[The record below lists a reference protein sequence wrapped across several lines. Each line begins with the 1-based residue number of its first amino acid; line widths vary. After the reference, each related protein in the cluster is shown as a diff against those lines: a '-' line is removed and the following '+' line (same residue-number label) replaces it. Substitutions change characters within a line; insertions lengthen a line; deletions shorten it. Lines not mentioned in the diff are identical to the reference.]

1 MILKYQNLKTK
12 WQRGAPPLFQYTQ
25 GCK

>member
-12 WQRGAPPLFQYTQ
+12 WQRGAPSLFQYTQ